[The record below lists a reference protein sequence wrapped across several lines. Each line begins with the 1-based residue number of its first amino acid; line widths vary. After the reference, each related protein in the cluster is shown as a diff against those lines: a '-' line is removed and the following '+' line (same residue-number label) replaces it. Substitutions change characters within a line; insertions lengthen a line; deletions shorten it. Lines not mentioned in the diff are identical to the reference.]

1 MICGLVISVQILHEF
16 TIYYKVYIHMAL
28 LDCSRYRYIQ
38 ILIQSNIL
46 KKKLLLSTSLQITN
60 RKEIY
65 TNQVVNHV
73 FSVCDRTLG
82 QTS

>member
-16 TIYYKVYIHMAL
+16 TIYYKLYIRMAL

-38 ILIQSNIL
+38 IQRNIL
-46 KKKLLLSTSLQITN
+46 IKNKLLLSTSLQITN
-60 RKEIY
+60 RKEAY